1 MKVGIMGG
9 TFDPIH
15 NGHLVTAEAVRD
27 TLALDEV
34 LFIPSA
40 RPPHKL
46 GRNITSPEHRLA
58 MTVLATCFNPKF
70 RVSSIEIIRKGP
82 SYAVDTID
90 ALKSEYKGGTEFY
103 FILGAD
109 AALELATWHN
119 AHQLIEKCY
128 FIAATRE
135 GTDIDIEAV
144 EAQFGDIGRG
154 RLQRVET
161 PKIEISS
168 TDIRDKIRRGHSIRY
183 LVPDTVEAY
192 IRKER
197 LYYDDYDD

>member
-27 TLALDEV
+27 TLNLDEV

-40 RPPHKL
+40 RPPHKQD
-46 GRNITSPEHRLA
+46 REIISSEHRLA
-58 MTVLATCFNPKF
+58 MTVLATCFHPKF
-70 RVSSIEIIRKGP
+70 RVSTIEILRSGP

-90 ALKSEYKGGTEFY
+90 TLKRQYKSGTEFY

-109 AALELATWHN
+109 AALELSTWHN
-119 AHQLIEKCY
+119 AQELIEKCY

-135 GTDIDIEAV
+135 GTDIDIRTIEAD
-144 EAQFGDIGRG
+144 FGKSAKGHI
-154 RLQRVET
+154 LRVET

-168 TDIRDKIRRGHSIRY
+168 TDIRKKIKCGRSIRY

-197 LYYDDYDD
+197 LYNDNNDD

>member
-15 NGHLVTAEAVRD
+15 NGHLILAETVRD
-27 TLALDEV
+27 SLNLDEV

-40 RPPHKL
+40 RPPHKS
-46 GRNITSPEHRLA
+46 RPDIISPEHRLA
-58 MTVLATCFNPKF
+58 MTILATCSHPNF
-70 RVSSIEIIRKGP
+70 RVSTIEILRNGP

-90 ALKSEYKGGTEFY
+90 ALKREYPSNTEFY

-109 AALELATWHN
+109 AALELSTWHN
-119 AHQLIEKCY
+119 AQELIEKCN

-135 GTDIDIEAV
+135 GTDIDIKTLES
-144 EAQFGDIGRG
+144 QFSKSAIGHI
-154 RLQRVET
+154 QKIKT

-168 TDIRDKIRRGHSIRY
+168 TDIRNKIKQGQSIKY
-183 LVPDTVEAY
+183 LLPDTVEAY
-192 IRKER
+192 IRKEN
-197 LYYDDYDD
+197 LYNEHR

>member
-27 TLALDEV
+27 SLNLDEV

-40 RPPHKL
+40 RPPHK
-46 GRNITSPEHRLA
+46 RDREIISPEHRLA
-58 MTVLATCFNPKF
+58 MTVLATCFNKHF
-70 RVSSIEIIRKGP
+70 RVSTIEILREGP

-90 ALKSEYKGGTEFY
+90 ALKNEYSNGTEFY

-109 AALELATWHN
+109 AALELSTWHN
-119 AHQLIEKCY
+119 AQELIEKCY
-128 FIAATRE
+128 FIVATRE
-135 GTDIDIEAV
+135 GTEFNIETVENDFKIKGHIKKID
-144 EAQFGDIGRG
+144 
-154 RLQRVET
+154 T

-168 TDIRDKIRRGHSIRY
+168 TEIRNKVANGRSIRY
-183 LVPDTVEAY
+183 LVPDSVEAY
-192 IRKER
+192 IKKER
-197 LYYDDYDD
+197 LYLRENESYD

>member
-15 NGHLVTAEAVRD
+15 NGHLIVAEAVRD
-27 TLALDEV
+27 TLDLDEV

-46 GRNITSPEHRLA
+46 DREVTSPEHRLA
-58 MTVLATCFNPKF
+58 MTVLATCFHPQF
-70 RVSSIEIIRKGP
+70 RVSSIEILRQGP

-90 ALKSEYKGGTEFY
+90 AIKMEYEVGTEFY

-109 AALELATWHN
+109 AALELSTWHN
-119 AHQLIEKCY
+119 AQELIEKCN

-135 GTDIDIEAV
+135 GTNIDIRDI
-144 EAQFGDIGRG
+144 EAQFGTSAKGHI
-154 RLQRVET
+154 QRVLT

-168 TDIRDKIRRGHSIRY
+168 TDIRDKLRHGRSIRY

-192 IRKER
+192 IRKEN
-197 LYYDDYDD
+197 LYNDDR

>member
-15 NGHLVTAEAVRD
+15 NGHLIVAEAVRD
-27 TLALDEV
+27 ALNLNEV

-46 GRNITSPEHRLA
+46 GRDVISPEHRLA
-58 MTVLATCFNPKF
+58 MTVLATCFHPKF
-70 RVSSIEIIRKGP
+70 RVSTIEIMRTGP

-90 ALKSEYKGGTEFY
+90 ALKKEYAKGTEFY

-119 AHQLIEKCY
+119 AQELIEKCN

-135 GTDIDIEAV
+135 GTYIDIKAI
-144 EAQFGDIGRG
+144 EAQFGSSARG
-154 RLQRVET
+154 HIQRVET

-168 TDIRDKIRRGHSIRY
+168 TDIRDKLKRGRSIRY

-197 LYYDDYDD
+197 LYL

>member
-27 TLALDEV
+27 TLNLDEV

-40 RPPHKL
+40 RPPHKTD
-46 GRNITSPEHRLA
+46 RNITSPEHRLS
-58 MTVLATCFNPKF
+58 MTVLATCFHPEF
-70 RVSSIEIIRKGP
+70 RVSTIEIMRNGP

-90 ALKSEYKGGTEFY
+90 ALKKEYVNGTEFY

-109 AALELATWHN
+109 AALELSTWHN
-119 AHQLIEKCY
+119 AQELIEKCS

-135 GTDIDIEAV
+135 GTDIDIKAL
-144 EAQFGDIGRG
+144 EAQFNGAAKGHI
-154 RLQRVET
+154 LRVET

-168 TDIRDKIRRGHSIRY
+168 TDIRDKIKRGRSIRY

-197 LYYDDYDD
+197 LYYDD

>member
-15 NGHLVTAEAVRD
+15 NGHLILAEAVRD
-27 TLALDEV
+27 SLNLDEV

-40 RPPHKL
+40 RPPHKA
-46 GRNITSPEHRLA
+46 RPDIISPEHRLA
-58 MTVLATCFNPKF
+58 MTILATCSHPNF
-70 RVSSIEIIRKGP
+70 RVSTIEILRNGP

-90 ALKSEYKGGTEFY
+90 ALKREYSPNTEFY

-109 AALELATWHN
+109 AALELSTWHN
-119 AHQLIEKCY
+119 AQELIEKCN

-135 GTDIDIEAV
+135 GTDIDIKALES
-144 EAQFGDIGRG
+144 QFGKSAIGHI
-154 RLQRVET
+154 QKIKT

-168 TDIRDKIRRGHSIRY
+168 TDIRNKIKQGQSIKY
-183 LVPDTVEAY
+183 LLPDTVEAY
-192 IRKER
+192 IRKEN
-197 LYYDDYDD
+197 LYNEHR

>member
-15 NGHLVTAEAVRD
+15 NGHLIVAEAVRD
-27 TLALDEV
+27 ALDLDEV

-46 GRNITSPEHRLA
+46 DREVTSPEHRLA
-58 MTVLATCFNPKF
+58 MTVLATCFHPQF
-70 RVSSIEIIRKGP
+70 RVSSIEILRQGP

-90 ALKSEYKGGTEFY
+90 ALKMEYEVGTEFY

-109 AALELATWHN
+109 AALELSTWHN
-119 AHQLIEKCY
+119 AQELIEKCN

-135 GTDIDIEAV
+135 GTNIDIK
-144 EAQFGDIGRG
+144 D
-154 RLQRVET
+154 
-161 PKIEISS
+161 IEI
-168 TDIRDKIRRGHSIRY
+168 IRDN
-183 LVPDTVEAY
+183 
-192 IRKER
+192 RKMWTHIIMIF
-197 LYYDDYDD
+197 

>member
-15 NGHLVTAEAVRD
+15 TGHLVTAEAVRD
-27 TLALDEV
+27 KLNLDEV

-46 GRNITSPEHRLA
+46 GKHITSPEHRLA
-58 MTVLATCFNPKF
+58 MTVLATCFHQKF
-70 RVSSIEIIRKGP
+70 RVSTIEIMRNGP

-90 ALKSEYKGGTEFY
+90 SLKKEYENGTEFY

-109 AALELATWHN
+109 AALELSTWHN
-119 AHQLIEKCY
+119 AQELIEKCN

-135 GTDIDIEAV
+135 GTDIDIKAI
-144 EAQFGDIGRG
+144 EAQFPESAKGHI
-154 RLQRVET
+154 LRVDT

-168 TDIRDKIRRGHSIRY
+168 TDIRNKLKTGRSIKY

-197 LYYDDYDD
+197 LYYDD

>member
-15 NGHLVTAEAVRD
+15 NGHLIVAEAVRD
-27 TLALDEV
+27 NLHLDEV

-46 GRNITSPEHRLA
+46 GRDITSPEHRLA
-58 MTVLATCFNPKF
+58 MTILATCFHQNF
-70 RVSSIEIIRKGP
+70 RVSTIEIMRKGP

-90 ALKSEYKGGTEFY
+90 ALKREYETGTEFY

-109 AALELATWHN
+109 AALELSTWHN
-119 AHQLIEKCY
+119 AQELIEKCN

-135 GTDIDIEAV
+135 GTNIDIKTI
-144 EAQFGDIGRG
+144 EAQFGDSARG
-154 RLQRVET
+154 HIQRVIT

-168 TDIRDKIRRGHSIRY
+168 TDIRDKLRRGRSIKY

-192 IRKER
+192 IRKEH
-197 LYYDDYDD
+197 LYNDNR

>member
-27 TLALDEV
+27 ALNLDEV

-40 RPPHKL
+40 RPPHKR
-46 GRNITSPEHRLA
+46 GRDITSPEHRLA
-58 MTVLATCFNPKF
+58 MTVLATCFHPKF
-70 RVSSIEIIRKGP
+70 RVSSIEIMRTGP

-90 ALKSEYKGGTEFY
+90 ALKREYEIGTEFY

-109 AALELATWHN
+109 AALELSTWHN
-119 AHQLIEKCY
+119 AHELIEKCN

-135 GTDIDIEAV
+135 GTDIDIKAV
-144 EAQFGDIGRG
+144 EAEFGDIGRG

-168 TDIRDKIRRGHSIRY
+168 TDIRDKLRRGRSIRY

-197 LYYDDYDD
+197 LYYDD

>member
-15 NGHLVTAEAVRD
+15 NGHLILAEAVRD
-27 TLALDEV
+27 ALDLDEV

-46 GRNITSPEHRLA
+46 GRDITSPEHRLA
-58 MTVLATCFNPKF
+58 MTVLATCFHPNF
-70 RVSSIEIIRKGP
+70 RVSSIEILRNGP

-90 ALKSEYKGGTEFY
+90 ALKREYKAGTEFY

-109 AALELATWHN
+109 AALELSTWHN
-119 AHQLIEKCY
+119 AQELIEKCN

-135 GTDIDIEAV
+135 GTHIDINAV
-144 EAQFGDIGRG
+144 EAQFGTSAKGHI
-154 RLQRVET
+154 QRVET

-168 TDIRDKIRRGHSIRY
+168 TDIRDKLKRGRSIRY

-192 IRKER
+192 IRKEQ
-197 LYYDDYDD
+197 LYNDNR

>member
-1 MKVGIMGG
+1 MGG

-15 NGHLVTAEAVRD
+15 NGHLVTAEAVRSF
-27 TLALDEV
+27 LELDEV

-40 RPPHKL
+40 RPPHKKD
-46 GRNITSPEHRLA
+46 RDITAPEHRLA
-58 MTVLATCFNPKF
+58 MTILATCFHPKF
-70 RVSSIEIIRKGP
+70 RVSSIEIMRSGP

-90 ALKSEYKGGTEFY
+90 TLKNEYAASTEFY

-109 AALELATWHN
+109 AALELSTWHN
-119 AHQLIEKCY
+119 AKELIEKCY

-135 GTDIDIEAV
+135 GSDIDVLAV
-144 EAQFGDIGRG
+144 EAQFGEIGRG
-154 RLQRVET
+154 KLIRVET

-168 TDIRDKIRRGHSIRY
+168 TDIRDKLSHGRSIRY

-192 IRKER
+192 IRKEK
-197 LYYDDYDD
+197 LYRDD

>member
-1 MKVGIMGG
+1 MGG

-27 TLALDEV
+27 ALDLDEV

-46 GRNITSPEHRLA
+46 GRDITSPEHRLA
-58 MTVLATCFNPKF
+58 MTVLATCFHPNF
-70 RVSSIEIIRKGP
+70 RVSTIEIMRTGP

-90 ALKSEYKGGTEFY
+90 ALKREHRKGTEFY

-109 AALELATWHN
+109 AALELSTWHH
-119 AHQLIEKCY
+119 AQELIEKCY

-135 GTDIDIEAV
+135 GTQIDIAMV
-144 EAQFGDIGRG
+144 EAQFGESARG
-154 RLQRVET
+154 RILRVET

-168 TDIRDKIRRGHSIRY
+168 TYIRDKLRRGRSIRY

-197 LYYDDYDD
+197 LYYDD

>member
-27 TLALDEV
+27 AIDLDEV

-40 RPPHKL
+40 RPPHK
-46 GRNITSPEHRLA
+46 RDKNVTSPEHRLA
-58 MTVLATCFNPKF
+58 MTVLATCSHPNF
-70 RVSSIEIIRKGP
+70 RVSTIEIMRTGP

-90 ALKSEYKGGTEFY
+90 ALKKEFGSGTEFY

-109 AALELATWHN
+109 AALELSTWHH
-119 AHQLIEKCY
+119 AQELIEKCT
-128 FIAATRE
+128 FIAATRQ
-135 GTDIDIEAV
+135 GTDIDIATV
-144 EAQFGDIGRG
+144 EAQFGEVGHGHI
-154 RLQRVET
+154 LRVET

-168 TDIRDKIRRGHSIRY
+168 TDIRDKIKSGHSIKY
-183 LVPDTVEAY
+183 LVPDSVEAY
-192 IRKER
+192 IFKEQ
-197 LYYDDYDD
+197 LYYDDR